1 MEEIRSSILFWSLEF
16 VIQIILEHDTIV
28 VWNLARSWSISVRF
42 FVEV

>member
-16 VIQIILEHDTIV
+16 VIQIILEHNIIV
-28 VWNLARSWSISVRF
+28 VWNLARSWSTSVRF